1 MLELITPNT
10 ILNHVIPLPPLVE
23 INGELEHEISEVLD
37 SKIDKHHSC
46 KLLYLIWWASYEGT
60 NEETSWLPAME
71 LDNASEVVLDFH
83 STYPNK
89 PRPLNTLVS

>member
-1 MLELITPNT
+1 MLELVTPNT
-10 ILNHVIPLPPLVE
+10 ILNCIIPPPPLVE
-23 INGELEHEISEVLD
+23 INGELEHEISKVLD
-37 SKIDKHHSC
+37 SKIDKCCSC

-89 PRPLNTLVS
+89 PRPLSHLNS